1 MIPIISRNFPKSY
14 IDLSRLLLRLEP
26 SHSSKKEVEK
36 KFHQIEA
43 GYFGEKLVDN
53 TLLEI
58 NFPSHYCILP
68 DVHLKVH
75 DHLYIQMDTLIVT
88 KKYLLVIE
96 VKNIV
101 GTITFHK
108 HSGQTIRTL
117 DGVKTPFECPIS
129 QINRHVQ
136 SLEQMRFPLPIFK
149 AIVYSSNR
157 VILENVPMDE
167 PIFFRKNLSSYIHHL
182 NKKEDRIDTSQFH
195 DLIRKIQSMQHIIQ
209 RKPLCDRWRV
219 SPESL
224 IKGLL
229 CNVCGNIL
237 YKISNKTWKCTK
249 CESNDRTPIMH
260 NINDYFILVKD
271 SITTTE
277 CKEFFHLS
285 STHEAYYMLKK
296 CNLINVNNARKSVYR
311 RNMKVL

>member
-1 MIPIISRNFPKSY
+1 MRNFPQSY
-14 IDLSRLLLRLEP
+14 IELSRLLLRLEP

-53 TLLEI
+53 TLLELI
-58 NFPSHYCILP
+58 FPPHSCILT
-68 DVHLKVH
+68 DVHLKIH
-75 DHLYIQMDTLIVT
+75 NHLYIQMDTLIIT

-101 GTITFHK
+101 GTITFQK
-108 HSGQTIRTL
+108 HNGQTIRTL

-129 QINRHVQ
+129 QINRHIQ
-136 SLEQMRFPLPIFK
+136 ALEQLRLPLPIFK
-149 AIVYSSNR
+149 AIVFSSNR

-167 PIFFRKNLSSYIHHL
+167 PIFFRKNLSTYIHQL
-182 NKKEDRIDTSQFH
+182 NQKEDRIDTSQFN
-195 DLIRKIQSMQHIIQ
+195 DLIRRIQLKQHEMQ
-209 RKPLCDRWRV
+209 RKSLCDRWRI

-229 CNVCGNIL
+229 CNLCGNIL

-249 CESNDRTPIMH
+249 CESNDRNPITH

-271 SITTTE
+271 SITTIE
-277 CKEFFHLS
+277 CKEFFGFS

-296 CNLINVNNARKSVYR
+296 CNLINVNNARKSAYR
-311 RNMKVL
+311 KNIEVF